1 MVGPAGTVDVE
12 LGSAPAVLTPVAES
26 VPELPSK
33 QPDKV
38 AATSSPRIIWRDI
51 LCKPLQVIGC
61 DGRGI
66 ANFRDLGVTTA
77 RTNATT
83 GNPAI

>member
-1 MVGPAGTVDVE
+1 V
-12 LGSAPAVLTPVAES
+12 
-26 VPELPSK
+26 LPST
-33 QPDKV
+33 QPDKI
-38 AATSSPRIIWRDI
+38 ATTSSPRIIWRDI
-51 LCKPLQVIGC
+51 LGKPPKVIGC

-66 ANFRDLGVTTA
+66 ANFRDRGVTTV